1 MSTRHW
7 AIRLQ
12 ELLGSATKMLLG
24 RLEPAHGDALR
35 PLIFYVLERPRRY
48 ISITLGLTELSVHEE
63 VVTNM
68 SLTTAGS

>member
-1 MSTRHW
+1 
-7 AIRLQ
+7 
-12 ELLGSATKMLLG
+12 MLLG